1 MARIERRLT
10 ELERARAAYEG
21 PLVIVVDDE
30 PTAAQLRVIDEAE
43 AQGRLVIRLSRVD
56 ALVL

>member
-1 MARIERRLT
+1 MT